1 MTPGGPDPADP
12 EQAERLAIALRLLEV
27 FPEVR
32 DDDVLDLENTYWIAG
47 SVALHARGLIR
58 AGAGAGDLRIQK
70 LFAIL
75 NEVAAR
81 PSVNARELAA
91 WGVME
96 VLQDFRETEPVA
108 VALLNAAGMALW
120 TEVESFWHGASP
132 RP

>member
-32 DDDVLDLENTYWIAG
+32 GEVLDLEETYWIAG
-47 SVALHARGLIR
+47 SVALHARELIR
-58 AGAGAGDLRIQK
+58 TGAGAEDLRIQK
-70 LFAIL
+70 LFEVL

-81 PSVNARELAA
+81 PSVNARELVA

-108 VALLNAAGMALW
+108 AALLDAAGMALW
-120 TEVESFWHGASP
+120 VEVESFWHGASP
-132 RP
+132 PP